1 MGMDVDRKMK
11 GENIMAEDFFND
23 LGKKITKAANEAVD
37 KGTEFFEV
45 TKIRAQIAGEGKA
58 IEKAYRDMGEIVY
71 RLQQEGTP
79 VTEEVAKLCDDI
91 QSHEACIKSLRSDM
105 ANFKGMKVCPNCE
118 EMVDKSAA
126 FCPKCGSSVTAEE
139 TVEEEDIVETADDTA
154 EEADSETNDTAE
166 ETDSEV
172 KDTAEEVISEVK
184 DAVKEAASQAKD
196 VAEEV
201 IEKAKEAVS
210 EAKEAAGKIME
221 EIKE

>member
-154 EEADSETNDTAE
+154 EEADSEA
-166 ETDSEV
+166 

>member
-154 EEADSETNDTAE
+154 EE
-166 ETDSEV
+166 TDSEA

>member
-154 EEADSETNDTAE
+154 EEADSEA
-166 ETDSEV
+166 

-201 IEKAKEAVS
+201 IEKAKEAVP

>member
-1 MGMDVDRKMK
+1 
-11 GENIMAEDFFND
+11 MAEDFFND

-154 EEADSETNDTAE
+154 EEADSEA
-166 ETDSEV
+166 

-201 IEKAKEAVS
+201 IEKAKEAVP